1 MAPAVV
7 RSVHR
12 LVIAGK
18 RGLVYLLRP
27 GLGGIGA
34 AVRNLNGCAAYGG
47 AAVVRRTVLLPCR
60 KDNAIHAL
68 RVGPSSLRW
77 RWTAHG
83 VYSSPVV
90 AGKKV
95 YVADAHSG
103 ALVVLR
109 LRDGKVLRRLPAGPM
124 PHFPS
129 QIVCGNW
136 VFVPTL
142 QGVTAFRAR

>member
-1 MAPAVV
+1 M
-7 RSVHR
+7 
-12 LVIAGK
+12 VIAGK
-18 RGLVYLLRP
+18 RGVVYLLRP
-27 GLGGIGA
+27 SLGGVGA
-34 AVRNLNGCAAYGG
+34 AVRHLNGCAAFGG
-47 AAVVRRTVLLPCR
+47 AAVVRRTVLMPCR
-60 KDNAIHAL
+60 KENAIRAL
-68 RVGPSSLRW
+68 RVGPSALHW
-77 RWTAHG
+77 RWTARG

-95 YVADAHSG
+95 YVADANSG
-103 ALVVLR
+103 ELVVLR

-142 QGVTAFRAR
+142 QGVVAFRGR